1 MSHVLLT
8 GATGLLGGAMAGA
21 LLDAGHRVTALVRH
35 KITVT
40 DMDGD
45 NRAGELT
52 LVRGDVAEP
61 GFGLAELPR
70 DIGLIVHCAAIT
82 DFAAKP
88 AVYNAVNV
96 GGAAHAAAL
105 AKRSGCPLLYVS
117 TAYVCGRQDGPIA
130 ESAAVS
136 GTTYTNGY
144 EASKAA
150 AERLIMEAVAAG
162 EITAAIA
169 RPSIIVG
176 RMRDGRIP
184 VMDSFYHLFRMM
196 GEGHL
201 GALPALPHAAFN
213 MVPIDHVVAGIVA
226 IAQNM
231 PAYAGRTVHLTA
243 PAPVELRALLDV
255 IAEYP
260 GTDTPQLVMPDKF
273 ANFALDRRQQLIHRR
288 IAPLYYEYFQ
298 RAPDFEAMALR
309 QISDLSCPQVDR
321 AALHRMIDYCVQTGF
336 VSWQM
341 RDAEV
346 VV

>member
-1 MSHVLLT
+1 MSRILLT
-8 GATGLLGGAMAGA
+8 GATGLLGGAVAGE
-21 LLDAGHRVTALVRH
+21 LLDAGHRVTALVRGN
-35 KITVT
+35 TAVT
-40 DMDGD
+40 DMDGND
-45 NRAGELT
+45 RADEVT

-61 GFGLAELPR
+61 DFGLARVPQ
-70 DIGLIVHCAAIT
+70 DIGLIVHCAAVT
-82 DFAAKP
+82 DFSARP
-88 AVYNAVNV
+88 AVYAAVNL

-105 AKRSGCPLLYVS
+105 AKRIGCPLLHIS
-117 TAYVCGRQDGPIA
+117 TAYVCGRSDGIIKECEA
-130 ESAAVS
+130 ASAP
-136 GTTYTNGY
+136 GYTNGY

-231 PAYAGRTVHLTA
+231 PAYAGRAVHLTA

-309 QISDLSCPQVDR
+309 QISDLSCPKVDR